1 MSAGWRGAG
10 GPDGDAAGLLQ
21 ERLHFQ
27 DVRYFAWSDKQVQAH
42 VMQLE
47 KELHAMAKSP
57 VVSLHALAGDVQE
70 SARSLAPSEV
80 RARLSGLLSKIAG
93 ASSRA
98 AQGVDER
105 VEAAIAPLPEQ
116 ATVLRRTGQ
125 ALEAADRRAMGA
137 ASARLGGFATALAG
151 ASAERGS
158 GAARLQALE
167 RGVAQLSAEAGHT
180 HGEFAGWVQRSLASP
195 ALQRRIKA
203 QEGFARQALAE
214 FAGAKDRA
222 IARIVARVDRTLY
235 VGKAQ
240 LAYDKRVVGQMIDGP
255 ARAVAAIERR
265 AAREE
270 LEDKG
275 LQREEERLAAEENR
289 AGMPLSKDA
298 DKDAIAVAAMRRALQ
313 RVVNREL
320 QQESPC
326 AQEEGAVTEMRAAV
340 TAVEQ
345 RRKEALQEV
354 AAAESGVHAARSR
367 AEENEADMRI
377 ALYRLHDPVAQAL
390 TERKLASAKAWLE
403 AALQLDEKYD
413 ARKAVW
419 DKEERG
425 IAAERSTLAHIMA
438 SRAVA
443 VAGRAG
449 GGSSPAEQEAGAR
462 EVLARLHAEGG
473 ATGAAAAAV
482 AGQLLVA
489 EKEGRSDGGARW
501 VLGEI
506 LHTLDKDEAALK
518 AREALAGRNYAE
530 HRAEAQNA
538 TADARRYA
546 ADRARWQ
553 AAVQAGLDQRAPLA
567 AAIADAE
574 AVAKEVKARSD
585 ETVQQLDAML
595 NATAAPDLRRAE
607 GVLAACRAKR
617 GAGDQAAVAA
627 EHPRGLRELM
637 RFASEQLPA
646 LAGAPHKGAAGEA
659 AGAPASGAPASG
671 MAQRAVKRRTSRA
684 APPKGKAP
692 EGPPPEVP
700 PAAAAAA
707 AAAGPVSVGPKP
719 GAH

>member
-10 GPDGDAAGLLQ
+10 GPDGVAAGLLQ

-57 VVSLHALAGDVQE
+57 VVSLHALEGDVQE

-80 RARLSGLLSKIAG
+80 RARLSGLLSQIAG

-105 VEAAIAPLPEQ
+105 VEAALAPVPEQ
-116 ATVLRRTGQ
+116 ATVLRRTGL

-137 ASARLGGFATALAG
+137 ASARMGGFATALAG

-158 GAARLQALE
+158 GAARLQTLE

-180 HGEFAGWVQRSLASP
+180 HGDFASWVRRSLARP

-203 QEGFARQALAE
+203 QEGIARQALAE

-222 IARIVARVDRTLY
+222 IARIVARVERTLY

-240 LAYDKRVVGQMIDGP
+240 LTYDKRVVGRMIDGP

-270 LEDKG
+270 LEDKD
-275 LQREEERLAAEENR
+275 LQREDQRLAAEENR
-289 AGMPLSKDA
+289 AGIPLSEDA
-298 DKDAIAVAAMRRALQ
+298 DNDAIAVAAMRRALQ

-320 QQESPC
+320 EQESPC

-340 TAVEQ
+340 AAVEQ

-377 ALYRLHDPVAQAL
+377 ALYRLHDPEAQAL
-390 TERKLASAKAWLE
+390 AERKLASAKAWLE

-419 DKEERG
+419 AKEERD
-425 IAAERSTLAHIMA
+425 IAAERSTLAHIIA
-438 SRAVA
+438 SRAA

-462 EVLARLHAEGG
+462 QVLARLHAEGG
-473 ATGAAAAAV
+473 AAGAAAAAV

-489 EKEGRSDGGARW
+489 EKEGRSGGGARW
-501 VLGEI
+501 VLGQI

-546 ADRARWQ
+546 ANRARWQ
-553 AAVQAGLDQRAPLA
+553 AEVQAGLDQRAPLA
-567 AAIADAE
+567 AAIAEAE

-585 ETVQQLDAML
+585 ETVRQLDAML

-646 LAGAPHKGAAGEA
+646 LPGAPDEGVAGEA
-659 AGAPASGAPASG
+659 ARAPGAPASGA
-671 MAQRAVKRRTSRA
+671 VKLRSSRA
-684 APPKGKAP
+684 APPRGEAP
-692 EGPPPEVP
+692 EGPPPEAP
-700 PAAAAAA
+700 PAAAAAAA